1 MTMTQTLTIDE
12 RLVGGITANALGPF
26 SDAVQSAFEQM
37 AIAER
42 EMQAHTVQFPEC
54 SDAIDQSFVQ
64 LRWTLGTIAPE
75 AVYTAHV
82 LELLMR
88 VIDGK
93 SLQPGTKAEVLMLLS
108 EGSMVAPFGAR
119 CAALYV
125 ELFDEFYPDAFQ
137 ERPLTI
143 HEPWAGS
150 SSELLDELRRKATMD
165 RRL

>member
-1 MTMTQTLTIDE
+1 MTMTQTLKIDE
-12 RLVGGITANALGPF
+12 RLIGGITANALGPF
-26 SDAVQSAFEQM
+26 SDAVQSAFDQM

-42 EMQAHTVQFPEC
+42 EMHTYTEQFPEC
-54 SDAIDQSFVQ
+54 GDAIDQSFVQ

-82 LELLMR
+82 RELLMR
-88 VIDGK
+88 VVDGK

-108 EGSMVAPFGAR
+108 ESSMVAPLGAR
-119 CAALYV
+119 RAALYV
-125 ELFDEFYPDAFQ
+125 ELFEEFYPDAF
-137 ERPLTI
+137 EKRPLTI

-150 SSELLDELRRKATMD
+150 SSELLDELRRKAKMD